1 MSEGN
6 IQTSMQIDAE
16 GELFLGQ
23 QNVVESERDRSR
35 DKWGSNTEFLLA
47 IIGYTVGI
55 ASIWRFP
62 IMCAKNGGGAFLVPY
77 FFFLLVIGSP
87 LYYLELNI
95 GQFSGKSACKAFEYC
110 RLFKGILLLSLDI
123 FLTIQL
129 YRIIN
134 KKNQD

>member
-1 MSEGN
+1 MAVWRIALWFSAMTKHDKSTASSTKDEK
-6 IQTSMQIDAE
+6 D
-16 GELFLGQ
+16 GELQLFL
-23 QNVVESERDRSR
+23 VEENGHGNESTKPR
-35 DKWGSNTEFLLA
+35 DKWGSNAEFLLA

-110 RLFKGILLLSLDI
+110 RLFKGM
-123 FLTIQL
+123 
-129 YRIIN
+129 
-134 KKNQD
+134 